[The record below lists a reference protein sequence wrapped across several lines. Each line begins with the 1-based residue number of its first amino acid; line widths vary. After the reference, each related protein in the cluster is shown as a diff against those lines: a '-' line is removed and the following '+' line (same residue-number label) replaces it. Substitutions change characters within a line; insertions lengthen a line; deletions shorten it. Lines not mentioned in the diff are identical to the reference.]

1 MTPSAEKHPNET
13 RFEDF
18 FTEDRYV
25 VLKNYLYNYVVRK
38 RAITRAIAGDRQE
51 LILEVGSGLS
61 PILVGVDHIV
71 YSELSFQALRTLKS
85 RNGRGHYVV
94 ADGTR
99 LPFKNDAFSHTICS
113 EVLEHVEDDR
123 AAIKELARVMK
134 APGHACITVPHRKFY
149 FAADD
154 RFVRHFRRYEIPEMT
169 EKLSQ
174 GGLTLRSTTKVL
186 GPLEKL
192 TMWPTVMGF
201 SILQRLTGHQDA
213 RPSGGGFARRI
224 APLFKWLNLAYSVL
238 ARIDAKI
245 MPRALAT
252 VILFE
257 AEKTVQDTR

>member
-1 MTPSAEKHPNET
+1 MTAPTQKHPNET

-25 VLKNYLYNYVVRK
+25 VLKNYLYNYIVRK
-38 RAITRAIAGDRQE
+38 RAITRAIAGDQQE

-61 PILVGVDHIV
+61 PIIVGMDNIV
-71 YSELSFQALRTLKS
+71 YSELSFRALHTLRR
-85 RNGRGHYVV
+85 RNQRGHYIV

-99 LPFKNDAFSHTICS
+99 LPFKNDVFSHTICS

-123 AAIKELARVMK
+123 TAIKELARVMK
-134 APGHACITVPHRKFY
+134 SPGHACITVPHRKFY

-154 RFVRHFRRYEIPEMT
+154 RFVRHFRRYEIPEMI
-169 EKLSQ
+169 EKLNQ
-174 GGLTLRSTTKVL
+174 GGLTLRSATKVL

-192 TMWPTVMGF
+192 TMWPMIVGY

-213 RPSGGGFARRI
+213 RPSGGGFVRFI
-224 APLFKWLNLAYSVL
+224 APPFKWLNLAYSVL
-238 ARIDAKI
+238 VRIDAKI

-257 AEKTVQDTR
+257 AEKSAQDTH